1 MTQMG
6 CRVISNYFYAKA
18 MLRVIVVI
26 FTFAGCKTTEYGYAI
41 KGEVVKMKI
50 QERSDAI
57 NYAALRKQEIAN
69 LDDRGKKSRG
79 FVAPVLGGAVSLA
92 TDLVKKMI
100 ANDQKKYVASYS
112 LGLTDLYFYDQL
124 STESCFDPVGMQFS
138 GFTIFRTFLN
148 KQNKIDTAL
157 TMQFVLDTT
166 HLEETINNSV
176 FRLRVKQ
183 VVLNYTKAKITR
195 GQKENINVD
204 LEISFQTSYVN
215 GMGQLF
221 DNIELGKFYLLL
233 RNAPLDKTNTSYA
246 AYYDSLKNKPL
257 TGRSFIVPRSFG
269 YYKNLS
275 GKVEKSFSQGAY
287 SILVKIKESTKDKF
301 VTKVLVD
308 NSSKLIELLGDKTL
322 EAIKK

>member
-1 MTQMG
+1 MG